1 VIKTLSYNL
10 FKGDQY
16 NFMALLNVKNLG
28 YSYGNFIAV
37 DNISFTLE
45 KGQILGFLGP
55 NGAGK
60 STTMKMLSGVQSSQQ
75 GEIMINGFNIEEQP
89 QQAKQCIGFL
99 PEHPPLY
106 LELSVIEFLHFCARL
121 NNIAKN
127 NCQTAIEKV
136 LNDCGLEQV
145 QKKLI
150 GHLSKGYQQR
160 LGIAQAIIH
169 QPDIIILD
177 EPTVGLDPIQINEIR
192 SLIKR
197 LGKDHAIILST
208 HILSEVSSVCT
219 DVQIINHGKLL
230 YKNQLSDFEQSKT
243 IQYHLETAQTIEL
256 DIMLSID
263 GVSAIVEESENN
275 YLLTLSSADCITS
288 IIKKLHEKEW
298 PLILFY
304 KKTNSLESVFIDII
318 NHA

>member
-28 YSYGNFIAV
+28 YSYGNFTAV

-263 GVSAIVEESENN
+263 GVSAIVEEAENN